1 MASGNRQSIR
11 IWEYIALTFRQQPA
25 NTKISAFAITNDYI
39 CKGKSIMVLKNR
51 KKNKKKTEFQLQSPA
66 LLNNFKT

>member
-25 NTKISAFAITNDYI
+25 NTKISAFAITNDHI
-39 CKGKSIMVLKNR
+39 CKGKKNNGS
-51 KKNKKKTEFQLQSPA
+51 KEQKNKRKTEFQLRSPA